1 MAGKAALG
9 HARAAL
15 AATDALTQAGEVT
28 DPIRGRLTDGMLIGC
43 TLTLLFDALDG
54 VGGDGRARRV
64 AARQGTAVRVGQAIC
79 GQPLSAMRSAP
90 ANASGRNMKPL

>member
-43 TLTLLFDALDG
+43 TLTLLFDAL
-54 VGGDGRARRV
+54 GGDGRARRV